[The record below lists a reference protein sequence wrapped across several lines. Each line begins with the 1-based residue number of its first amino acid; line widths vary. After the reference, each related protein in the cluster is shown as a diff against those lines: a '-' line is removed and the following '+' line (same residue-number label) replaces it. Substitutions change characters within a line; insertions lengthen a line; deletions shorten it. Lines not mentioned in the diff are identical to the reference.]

1 MVDTPDLQTSEQ
13 SSVVLYVED
22 NKANVFL
29 MQQVVK
35 RVQGVE
41 LLIAETAEAGVEIAV
56 ERRPNL
62 VVMDINL
69 PGMDG
74 FEALELM
81 KGTAETN
88 NIPVIALSAD
98 AMPHQVEK
106 GLKTG
111 FVAYLT
117 KPLDIPEFL
126 TMLQDLLQK

>member
-1 MVDTPDLQTSEQ
+1 MVDISTGNASDQ
-13 SSVVLYVED
+13 SQVVLYVED

-29 MQQVVK
+29 MQQVIK
-35 RVQGVE
+35 RVENVE

-81 KGTAETN
+81 KGTAETD

-106 GLKTG
+106 GLRTG
-111 FVAYLT
+111 FIAYLT

-126 TMLQDLLQK
+126 SLLQDLLQK